1 MLLSQW
7 GEGLDT
13 ERERDRQTDKE
24 RDRLIDRQTDRGR
37 DRDKRRNSDIQTG
50 IQPHKVTRVDKGIEQ

>member
-13 ERERDRQTDKE
+13 ERERQTDRQRE
-24 RDRLIDRQTDRGR
+24 RQTDRQA
-37 DRDKRRNSDIQTG
+37 DRQRHRQRQTEKQWHTG